1 MRILVIGVG
10 GCGINAINHMIAS
23 GLQGVVF
30 IAADTDAGDLAK
42 TRAEHTILLGPT
54 YCKGL
59 GASHIPRVGRQA
71 AEESLPAIKDA
82 IGGADMVFVVAGMG
96 GGTGTTAGAI
106 IAKAAKD
113 AGALT
118 VGVVSKPFAFGGKR
132 RRKLAEMG
140 MQAFLDTGDSLIVI
154 PNDKLL
160 QLVPKKTSYLDV
172 LRKSDDALYHAVRCV
187 SGPVSGPPQQDL
199 IAFDFIDLRD
209 VLSGKAVMGTG
220 SASGEHRARIA
231 AKGALN
237 CPLIE
242 DTPIGDLCGLLY
254 TITASED
261 ITGDE
266 IMEVGTII
274 GDAVHPE
281 ANVFVQV
288 CYDENAGEK
297 LRVTLIGILGTGAKE
312 SASAAGYAPGEE
324 DFIFDEE
331 KFKLPTFIR
340 KAVDDSG
347 SSDFIW
353 RDKDGFPY
361 LVRIDSPL
369 FHIEPIA
376 ESTKNIIK
384 SQERSN
390 NPQQRNTMT
399 TKKDTAPAELNTPGE
414 WLETVQQD
422 GMMLQYVP
430 EELKTPELCLIAVQ
444 QNGMALDGV
453 PEELKT
459 PNLCLAAIQQDGW
472 ALQYVPR
479 KLKTLEIC
487 LAAVQ
492 NDPAALWCVPKT
504 FKKEMRAAVKRARA
518 ESSAT

>member
-1 MRILVIGVG
+1 M
-10 GCGINAINHMIAS
+10 
-23 GLQGVVF
+23 
-30 IAADTDAGDLAK
+30 
-42 TRAEHTILLGPT
+42 
-54 YCKGL
+54 
-59 GASHIPRVGRQA
+59 
-71 AEESLPAIKDA
+71 PA
-82 IGGADMVFVVAGMG
+82 
-96 GGTGTTAGAI
+96 TGFAQR
-106 IAKAAKD
+106 
-113 AGALT
+113 
-118 VGVVSKPFAFGGKR
+118 SPFAFGGKK

-140 MQAFLDTGDSLIVI
+140 MQVFLDTGDSLIVI

-160 QLVPKKTSYLDV
+160 QLVPKKASYLDV
-172 LRKSDDALYHAVRCV
+172 LRKSDEALYHAVRCV
-187 SGPVSGPPQQDL
+187 SDVAQQNL
-199 IAFDFIDLRD
+199 IAFDIADLR
-209 VLSGKAVMGTG
+209 VLSGMAAMGTS

-231 AKGALN
+231 AKGALG
-237 CPLIE
+237 CPLFE

-274 GDAVHPE
+274 CDAVHPE
-281 ANVFVQV
+281 ANVFMWV

-312 SASAAGYAPGEE
+312 SASAEGYAPGEE

-331 KFKLPTFIR
+331 EFELPTFIR

-361 LVRIDSPL
+361 LVRIESPL

-384 SQERSN
+384 SQECSN

-399 TKKDTAPAELNTPGE
+399 TKKDTAPEYINTPEE
-414 WLETVQQD
+414 WLETVQKN
-422 GMMLQYVP
+422 GMMLQYAP

-453 PEELKT
+453 PEELKM

-479 KLKTLEIC
+479 KLKTLAIC

-504 FKKEMRAAVKRARA
+504 FKKEMRAAVKKARA
-518 ESSAT
+518 ESSTT